1 VAEALKH
8 FPGAEIAK
16 VTNPVEESAQGG
28 DVVPMPAAPNAP
40 SSPARKK
47 EADR

>member
-1 VAEALKH
+1 LKQ

-16 VTNPVEESAQGG
+16 VTNPVDESAAGG

-40 SSPARKK
+40 HKPARKK